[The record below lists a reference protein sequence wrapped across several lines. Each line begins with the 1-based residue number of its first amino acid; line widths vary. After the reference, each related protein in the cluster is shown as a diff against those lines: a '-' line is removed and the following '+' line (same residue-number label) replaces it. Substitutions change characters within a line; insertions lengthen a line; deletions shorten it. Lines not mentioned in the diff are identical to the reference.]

1 MEVYIRPRHSH
12 SNSFGNDAE
21 KDTAGCRALI
31 RKYIVIGRRPC
42 RRPPPFAIGGEIVDE
57 IIVIRAADPD
67 GSVFQTIMD
76 ALKGKRAE
84 MIDVVEQSASVL
96 RIGDLEIH
104 HEQRRV
110 LMAGREVELNHGEYA
125 MLYCMASSPG
135 HVFSKA
141 QLYEAAWGEEY
152 LHGTNSVENTIWR
165 LRKKLE
171 EDPRH
176 PIYIKTVFRSGY
188 KIVSG
193 DY

>member
-1 MEVYIRPRHSH
+1 M
-12 SNSFGNDAE
+12 
-21 KDTAGCRALI
+21 
-31 RKYIVIGRRPC
+31 
-42 RRPPPFAIGGEIVDE
+42 DE
-57 IIVIRAADPD
+57 IIIIRAADPD
-67 GSVFQTIMD
+67 GSVFQAVMD
-76 ALKGKRAE
+76 SLKGKRAE
-84 MIDVVEQSASVL
+84 VVDVAAPATSVL
-96 RIGDLEIH
+96 RIGELETH
-104 HEQRRV
+104 HEHRRV

-135 HVFSKA
+135 QVFSKA

-165 LRKKLE
+165 MRKKLE

>member
-1 MEVYIRPRHSH
+1 M
-12 SNSFGNDAE
+12 
-21 KDTAGCRALI
+21 
-31 RKYIVIGRRPC
+31 
-42 RRPPPFAIGGEIVDE
+42 DE

-67 GSVFQTIMD
+67 GSVFQAVMD

-110 LMAGREVELNHGEYA
+110 LMADREVELNHGEYA

-176 PIYIKTVFRSGY
+176 PIYIKTVFRSEY

>member
-1 MEVYIRPRHSH
+1 M
-12 SNSFGNDAE
+12 
-21 KDTAGCRALI
+21 
-31 RKYIVIGRRPC
+31 
-42 RRPPPFAIGGEIVDE
+42 DE

-135 HVFSKA
+135 QVFSKA

-171 EDPRH
+171 EDPKH
-176 PIYIKTVFRSGY
+176 PGYIKTVVGMGY
-188 KIVSG
+188 KIDIDG
-193 DY
+193 EEKEIKNGI

>member
-1 MEVYIRPRHSH
+1 ME
-12 SNSFGNDAE
+12 
-21 KDTAGCRALI
+21 
-31 RKYIVIGRRPC
+31 
-42 RRPPPFAIGGEIVDE
+42 E

-67 GSVFQTIMD
+67 GSVFQAVMD

-84 MIDVVEQSASVL
+84 VVDVSNLSASML

-104 HEQRRV
+104 HEQGRV

-135 HVFSKA
+135 YVFSKA

>member
-1 MEVYIRPRHSH
+1 ME
-12 SNSFGNDAE
+12 
-21 KDTAGCRALI
+21 
-31 RKYIVIGRRPC
+31 
-42 RRPPPFAIGGEIVDE
+42 E
-57 IIVIRAADPD
+57 IIVIYAQDPD
-67 GSVFQTIMD
+67 GSVFQAVMD
-76 ALKGKRAE
+76 SLKGKRAE
-84 MIDVVEQSASVL
+84 VVDVAAPATSVL
-96 RIGDLEIH
+96 RIGELEIH
-104 HEQRRV
+104 HEHRRV

-176 PIYIKTVFRSGY
+176 PIYIKTVFRSEY

>member
-1 MEVYIRPRHSH
+1 M
-12 SNSFGNDAE
+12 
-21 KDTAGCRALI
+21 
-31 RKYIVIGRRPC
+31 
-42 RRPPPFAIGGEIVDE
+42 DE
-57 IIVIRAADPD
+57 IIIIRAADPD
-67 GSVFQTIMD
+67 GSVFQAVMD
-76 ALKGKRAE
+76 SLKGKRAE
-84 MIDVVEQSASVL
+84 VVDVAAPATSVL
-96 RIGDLEIH
+96 RIGE
-104 HEQRRV
+104 
-110 LMAGREVELNHGEYA
+110 REVELNHGEYA

>member
-1 MEVYIRPRHSH
+1 ME
-12 SNSFGNDAE
+12 
-21 KDTAGCRALI
+21 
-31 RKYIVIGRRPC
+31 
-42 RRPPPFAIGGEIVDE
+42 E
-57 IIVIRAADPD
+57 IIVIRARDPD
-67 GSVFQTIMD
+67 GSVFQAVMD

-84 MIDVVEQSASVL
+84 VVDVSNLSASVL
-96 RIGDLEIH
+96 HIGDLEIH

-135 HVFSKA
+135 QVFSKA

-171 EDPRH
+171 EDPKH
-176 PIYIKTVFRSGY
+176 PGYIKTVVGAGY
-188 KIVSG
+188 KIDIHSRQ
-193 DY
+193 

>member
-1 MEVYIRPRHSH
+1 MEEV
-12 SNSFGNDAE
+12 
-21 KDTAGCRALI
+21 
-31 RKYIVIGRRPC
+31 
-42 RRPPPFAIGGEIVDE
+42 
-57 IIVIRAADPD
+57 IVIRAQDPD
-67 GSVFQTIMD
+67 GSVFQAVMD

-84 MIDVVEQSASVL
+84 VVDVSNLSASML

-135 HVFSKA
+135 QVFSKA

-165 LRKKLE
+165 LRRKLE
-171 EDPRH
+171 EDPKH
-176 PIYIKTVFRSGY
+176 PGYIKTVVGAGY
-188 KIVSG
+188 KIDIHNRQSG
-193 DY
+193 MED

>member
-1 MEVYIRPRHSH
+1 ME
-12 SNSFGNDAE
+12 
-21 KDTAGCRALI
+21 
-31 RKYIVIGRRPC
+31 
-42 RRPPPFAIGGEIVDE
+42 E

-67 GSVFQTIMD
+67 GSVFQAVMD

-84 MIDVVEQSASVL
+84 VVDVSNLSASML

-135 HVFSKA
+135 QVFSKA

-152 LHGTNSVENTIWR
+152 LRGTNSVENTIWR
-165 LRKKLE
+165 LRRKLE

-176 PIYIKTVFRSGY
+176 PGYIKTVVGAGY
-188 KIVSG
+188 KMDIHSRKSEMEE
-193 DY
+193 